1 MIRKENLAVSRE
13 TFASE
18 RKGILADAE
27 ESLRPH
33 IKEALTRVGLGSWE
47 QQIVAAA
54 LDVFD
59 VTARENTEGG
69 SQSLDDLRDLF
80 AKELGEALEKTGK
93 ASDQAKQ
100 LETMTR
106 WVAMMSHNAAMEA
119 ATSSDPDGNVG
130 LEWVAMS
137 DGDVRDSHRDADGQ
151 QVPTGSP
158 FTVGDVELM
167 YPGQP
172 VGDPSA
178 WINCRCVARP
188 TMLGELAAGTV
199 AATVSRETLAAGIK
213 AAYPEATNP
222 ELYST
227 DVSRETDTEETPM
240 EDNSGPS
247 TSSVIV
253 ALPEATDPLSAA
265 SSEKDGAHCTLLWF
279 GDAAALDELAL
290 KEAIQQFIDHGQVT
304 PVTDTVSGRATLG
317 KDKADVVLMDAP
329 NLLAIR
335 SGLLEQN
342 SLLQA
347 NESVEQH
354 PTWLPHVTLGYPAT
368 PAAGEYA
375 SEPGTPVTFDRLAL
389 WHGESRTEFVL
400 GASAP
405 ESPTVDDGAAALAA
419 LGTLVASAGVDVSRE
434 TEDEEPE
441 TDRDEEMQ
449 SLDGAEEFAEV
460 PWYGVLTVEGVTTGD
475 GRKFAEGSLTHRPL
489 PMPLKFMWEDDEGHK
504 GSYPIARIDRIFRDG
519 NLIKAEGV
527 FDTSEQAYEGVRLLA
542 NDIMRGVSVDLDSA
556 SLVQGGA
563 EGDVM
568 EFATGRISSATICS
582 IPAFAE
588 AFVAIGTWA
597 DAGGDVSRETSE
609 EIEESTT
616 APTPPADAKRTAP
629 TPKEAVA
636 SDVSRET
643 FDIVPPK
650 TMDGPGWVTDPKPTH
665 KITSYW
671 VDGRGAAK
679 IGWGV
684 PGDFNRCR
692 AQLGKYVQNP
702 AWLAGL
708 CANLHYRAL
717 GAWPGK
723 AGAVTTEMNVPIGP
737 AASLVASAAPEVIS
751 ADFFRNPELDGPTP
765 VTRGENGHIFGHLA
779 EWGTCHIAYEVCT
792 TVPPSSTEYA
802 YFLTGQVFTDV
813 GSVAVGQLTVG
824 GGHADPKLG
833 VRAAMAHYDNVSSA
847 VADVTVGE
855 DAYGVWFSGRIRPW
869 ATERQIHE
877 LFAAGPSGDWRG
889 VRSRGRD
896 SMELVAAH
904 AVNVQ
909 GFPVARTRFAIE
921 GGRQVSLVAA
931 GMPDRN
937 KLAEANELLAEIRAA
952 EFSML
957 TTTLT
962 TLEGK

>member
-1 MIRKENLAVSRE
+1 MIRQETLAVSRE
-13 TFASE
+13 TFAAG
-18 RKGILADAE
+18 RQDILTDAE
-27 ESLRPH
+27 DTLRPH

-54 LDVFD
+54 LGVFD
-59 VTARENTEGG
+59 LTARENTEGG
-69 SQSLDDLRDLF
+69 SQSLDDLRDMF
-80 AKELGEALEKTGK
+80 AQELGETLEKTTK
-93 ASDQAKQ
+93 TDTAEKQ
-100 LETMTR
+100 LNTLTR
-106 WVAMMSHNAAMEA
+106 WVAMMAHNAAMEA

-130 LEWVAMS
+130 LEWVAMG
-137 DGDVRDSHRDADGQ
+137 DGDVRDSHRAADGQ

-158 FTVGDVELM
+158 FTVDDVELM

-172 VGDPSA
+172 KGDPSV
-178 WINCRCVARP
+178 WLNCRCVARP
-188 TMLGELAAGTV
+188 TMLGEMAAQTV
-199 AATVSRETLAAGIK
+199 AASVSRETLAAGIK

-227 DVSRETDTEETPM
+227 DVSRETFAGAPGLKKDGTPPVCKFCTEPSTGYVLHSEGMAYVPFCATHEGEAKAAASESTPGGPPDPGNIDRVAAYALTEADVSRETETKENPM

-253 ALPEATDPLSAA
+253 ALPEAADPLSTA

-304 PVTDTVSGRATLG
+304 PITDTVSGRATLG
-317 KDKADVVLMDAP
+317 KDKADVVLLDTP

-342 SLLQA
+342 TLLQA
-347 NESVEQH
+347 NESVDQH
-354 PTWLPHVTLGYPAT
+354 PTWLPHVTLGYPST
-368 PAAGEYA
+368 PAAGEYTA
-375 SEPGTPVTFDRLAL
+375 EPGTPVTFDRLAL
-389 WHGESRTEFVL
+389 WHGESRTEFPL
-400 GASAP
+400 GGPAPTPEKEVIHPEDAGFTQQMADEVFASLVAAGAAP
-405 ESPTVDDGAAALAA
+405 ERIEP
-419 LGTLVASAGVDVSRE
+419 DVSRE
-434 TEDEEPE
+434 TDSDVSRE
-441 TDRDEEMQ
+441 TLR
-449 SLDGAEEFAEV
+449 
-460 PWYGVLTVEGVTTGD
+460 PWHGVLAPEGADSGD
-475 GRKFAEGSLTHRPL
+475 GRGFAERVLTMRDLPL
-489 PMPLKFMWEDDEGHK
+489 PLKAQFIDDEGHK
-504 GSYPIARIDRIFRDG
+504 GSVVVGRIDVIQRDG
-519 NLIKAEGV
+519 GLIRASGV
-527 FDTSEQAYEGVRLLA
+527 WDDSPDADRAWALIEKK
-542 NDIMRGVSVDLDSA
+542 MWRGVSVDLDA
-556 SLVQGGA
+556 A
-563 EGDVM
+563 EGEVVEASDGGQGSVV
-568 EFATGRISSATICS
+568 FSQGRVCSATLCA

-588 AFVAIGTWA
+588 AFVRNGTWEEFA
-597 DAGGDVSRETSE
+597 DLPLPTGEMV
-609 EIEESTT
+609 EIPDW
-616 APTPPADAKRTAP
+616 A
-629 TPKEAVA
+629 AV
-636 SDVSRET
+636 
-643 FDIVPPK
+643 
-650 TMDGPGWVTDPKPTH
+650 
-665 KITSYW
+665 
-671 VDGRGAAK
+671 
-679 IGWGV
+679 
-684 PGDFNRCR
+684 
-692 AQLGKYVQNP
+692 
-702 AWLAGL
+702 
-708 CANLHYRAL
+708 
-717 GAWPGK
+717 
-723 AGAVTTEMNVPIGP
+723 
-737 AASLVASAAPEVIS
+737 SLVASAAPDVIS
-751 ADFFRNPELDGPTP
+751 ADYFRNPELDGPTP
-765 VTRGENGHIFGHLA
+765 VTRGADGHIFGHLA

-813 GSVAVGQLTVG
+813 GPVAVGQLTVG

-833 VRAAMAHYDNVSSA
+833 VRAAMAHYDNVSAA

-855 DAYGVWFSGRIRPW
+855 DAYGVWFSGRVRPW

-921 GGRQVSLVAA
+921 GGRQVSLIAA
-931 GMPDRN
+931 GMPDKN